1 MAISF
6 APMAADY
13 MRHSRSERAAF
24 AGAMI
29 GYSVT
34 QVLCYVIGLLA
45 LVTVARNPNDIY
57 GAFIALPL
65 GTVGFAILA
74 ARELDQSFAD
84 LYSTAVSTQNLRPL
98 WDRRILAALI
108 TGLATVLAL
117 FLNIADYEN
126 FLTLLGSVFVPM
138 FAVLA
143 VDFFVLSKGQL
154 GPFPERSVALADA
167 AALGR
172 RVRHLPAH
180 QPRLPLLVGVGVDLG
195 AAPDRLHPGQL
206 DVRVDLLVPRRR
218 GDHAAR
224 HAVACAQAAQGVT
237 GAGGSGRSAPGGL
250 VHGMGKEQ
258 VEPDW
263 SPLTTAEVQAVLD
276 HYQPRDLGGPV
287 SEAVVT
293 WRSPRPMSA
302 AGLVRW
308 AGDGHA
314 GDGGDGSL
322 FVKRHDPRVRTVA
335 QLASEHAFAAYLRG
349 QGVPVPAVLRTG
361 RDATAVSFGGWIYEV
376 HQAAAGD
383 DLYRD
388 AVSWSPF
395 RTLGDAY
402 AAGAALAR
410 LHRAAA
416 GFSRPGRPQAVLI
429 GTCEVVASRDP
440 VAAVAGMLRERP
452 GLARYLG
459 ARRWPED
466 LERYHVPV
474 IGRAAPL
481 LAPLSRQ
488 WGHGDWHPS
497 NLTWSS
503 VTGVDRVAGVFDFG
517 LANRTFAVHDLAVAL
532 ERSTVAWLDLADSGH
547 AAADTDAMDALL
559 EGYESVRPL
568 SRDEA
573 AALPEA
579 LPVVH
584 LEYALSEIEYFADV
598 VASPGLADLAYD
610 GYLVG
615 HTRWFEGAE
624 GSAVTDHLRRRARRA
639 PRRAPR

>member
-1 MAISF
+1 
-6 APMAADY
+6 
-13 MRHSRSERAAF
+13 
-24 AGAMI
+24 
-29 GYSVT
+29 
-34 QVLCYVIGLLA
+34 
-45 LVTVARNPNDIY
+45 
-57 GAFIALPL
+57 
-65 GTVGFAILA
+65 
-74 ARELDQSFAD
+74 
-84 LYSTAVSTQNLRPL
+84 
-98 WDRRILAALI
+98 
-108 TGLATVLAL
+108 
-117 FLNIADYEN
+117 
-126 FLTLLGSVFVPM
+126 
-138 FAVLA
+138 
-143 VDFFVLSKGQL
+143 
-154 GPFPERSVALADA
+154 
-167 AALGR
+167 
-172 RVRHLPAH
+172 
-180 QPRLPLLVGVGVDLG
+180 
-195 AAPDRLHPGQL
+195 
-206 DVRVDLLVPRRR
+206 
-218 GDHAAR
+218 
-224 HAVACAQAAQGVT
+224 
-237 GAGGSGRSAPGGL
+237 
-250 VHGMGKEQ
+250 MGKEL
-258 VEPDW
+258 VEPHW

-287 SEAVVT
+287 PEAVVT

-308 AGDGHA
+308 AGDGA
-314 GDGGDGSL
+314 GDGRAGDGSL

-335 QLASEHAFAAYLRG
+335 QLAPEHAFVTYLRD
-349 QGVPVPAVLRTG
+349 QRVPVPAVLRTRRG
-361 RDATAVSFGGWIYEV
+361 ATAVPFGGSVYEV
-376 HQAAAGD
+376 HQAVGGA

-416 GFSRPGRPQAVLI
+416 GFSRPGRRQAVLI

-459 ARRWPED
+459 ARQWPED
-466 LERYHVPV
+466 LARYHVPV

-497 NLTWSS
+497 NLTWGSA
-503 VTGVDRVAGVFDFG
+503 TGVGGAGGEAGVAGVFDFG
-517 LANRTFAVHDLAVAL
+517 LANRTFAVYDLAIAL
-532 ERSTVAWLDLADSGH
+532 ERSTVAWLDLAGSGH

-573 AALPEA
+573 AALPEV

-624 GSAVTDHLRRRARRA
+624 GSAVTGHLRRRAHRAHRAGGATGRA
-639 PRRAPR
+639 PEGGVTRAGGPHDVDVTEIGCQY